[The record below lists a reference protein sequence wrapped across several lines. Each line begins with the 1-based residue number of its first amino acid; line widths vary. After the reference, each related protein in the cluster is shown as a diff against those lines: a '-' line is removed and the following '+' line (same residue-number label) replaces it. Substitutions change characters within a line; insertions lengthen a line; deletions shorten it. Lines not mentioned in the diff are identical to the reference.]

1 MKKLLTAAI
10 MAVLLLCLAF
20 NAYAGGG
27 QEKVLVKEGTVSL
40 WTGWAL
46 LAEVFDQ
53 VKSDY
58 EGENPEVNLEI
69 AHFNLREFEQKL
81 AISVPAGQGPDI
93 FIASEFIMP
102 QYVEAGFVAKPPKE
116 VVDFVESKYD
126 SLVRAVNMY
135 TAPGDKKAQIYGVP
149 HIGIAR
155 VMYYNKKIFRESGL
169 PDRSPDTWDE
179 LFSFGEKAAE
189 WDAGG
194 VLTRGGISLRLFGGG
209 SGVTEKY
216 NIKLVQSGGS
226 ILGKTP
232 DGKWKANYDNQAGID
247 ALNFYLDVIY
257 KSKIDSFE
265 IKHDAQ
271 AFMNEQTAMFQREL
285 WPTPM
290 FKANAPNLEFGTSV
304 MPKYKNR
311 GTVYSTESAFV
322 PTSSANPLLAWDVI
336 TYFNQPKYL
345 KAWFK
350 TQGWVPPQIEID
362 YSDIFAEM
370 PEYKAAFDFPEG
382 YLLTLYPPITPIDE
396 INTKFGE
403 RLEKAFKNP
412 SLVGNT
418 TAIKRFLDEAAA
430 ETNKI
435 LQNNGLLGEGNVE
448 KGNWIEAPKDL
459 GYKF

>member
-1 MKKLLTAAI
+1 MKQRLTVMLVI
-10 MAVLLLCLAF
+10 VLLGFAVGL
-20 NAYAGGG
+20 YAGGE
-27 QEKVLVKEGTVSL
+27 QEAELVKEGAVSL
-40 WTGWAL
+40 WTGWPL
-46 LAEVFDQ
+46 LSEVFEQ

-58 EGENPEVNLEI
+58 EAANPQVELEI

-102 QYVEAGFVAKPPKE
+102 QYVESGFVAKPPKD
-116 VVDFVESKYD
+116 VVDFVEAKYD

-135 TAPGDKKAQIYGVP
+135 KAPDDKKAQIYGVP

-155 VMYYNKKIFRESGL
+155 VMYYNKQIFRESGL
-169 PDRSPDTWDE
+169 PDRSPDTWEE
-179 LFSFGEKAAE
+179 LFSFGQKASE
-189 WDAGG
+189 RDAGG

-209 SGVTEKY
+209 SGVTEKF
-216 NIKLVQSGGS
+216 NIKLVQAGGS
-226 ILGKTP
+226 VLAKTP
-232 DGKWKANYDNQAGID
+232 DGNWVANYNNQAGID
-247 ALNFYLDVIY
+247 AMNFYLDVIY
-257 KSKIDSFE
+257 TYKLDSFE

-271 AFMNEQTAMFQREL
+271 AFMNGQTAMFQREL

-290 FKANAPNLEFGTSV
+290 FKANAPDLEFGTSV
-304 MPKYKNR
+304 MPAYKNR

-322 PTSSANPLLAWDVI
+322 PTSCENPLLAWDVI
-336 TYFNQPKYL
+336 NYFNQPKYL

-350 TQGWVPPQIEID
+350 TQGWVPPRIDID

-403 RLEKAFKNP
+403 RLEKAFKDT
-412 SLVGNT
+412 SLVGNNA
-418 TAIKRFLDEAAA
+418 AIKTFLDQAAA

-435 LQNNGLLGEGNVE
+435 LKENGMLGSGSVD
-448 KGNWIEAPKDL
+448 KGYWIAAPKDL

>member
-1 MKKLLTAAI
+1 MRQKPSAAVV
-10 MAVLLLCLAF
+10 AVLMLCLALS
-20 NAYAGGG
+20 AYASGGPG
-27 QEKVLVKEGTVSL
+27 EELVKEGTVSL
-40 WTGWAL
+40 WTGWPL
-46 LAEVFDQ
+46 LGEVFDQ
-53 VKSDY
+53 VKRDY
-58 EGENPEVNLEI
+58 EAENPAVNLEI

-102 QYVEAGFVAKPPKE
+102 QYVESGFVAKPPRD
-116 VVDFVESKYD
+116 VVDFVEETYD

-135 TAPGDKKAQIYGVP
+135 TAPGDKEAQIYGVP

-169 PDRSPDTWDE
+169 PDRSPDTWEE
-179 LFSFGEKAAE
+179 LFDFGQKAAE
-189 WDAGG
+189 RDAAG

-226 ILGKTP
+226 VLGKTP
-232 DGKWKANYDNQAGID
+232 DGKWKANYNNQAGVD

-257 KSKIDSFE
+257 NYRIDSFE

-271 AFMNEQTAMFQREL
+271 AFMNGQTAMFQREL

-290 FKANAPNLEFGTSV
+290 FKANAPDLEFGTSV
-304 MPKYKNR
+304 MPAYKNR

-322 PTSSANPLLAWDVI
+322 PTSSDNPPLAWDVI

-350 TQGWVPPQIEID
+350 TQGWVPPRIDID

-403 RLEKAFKNP
+403 RLEKAYKDS
-412 SLVGNT
+412 SLVGNDA
-418 TAIKRFLDEAAA
+418 AIKRFLDEAAA

-435 LQNNGLLGEGNVE
+435 LEENGLLGEGSLD
-448 KGNWIEAPKDL
+448 KGYWIEAPEDL

>member
-1 MKKLLTAAI
+1 
-10 MAVLLLCLAF
+10 
-20 NAYAGGG
+20 
-27 QEKVLVKEGTVSL
+27 
-40 WTGWAL
+40 
-46 LAEVFDQ
+46 
-53 VKSDY
+53 
-58 EGENPEVNLEI
+58 
-69 AHFNLREFEQKL
+69 
-81 AISVPAGQGPDI
+81 
-93 FIASEFIMP
+93 
-102 QYVEAGFVAKPPKE
+102 
-116 VVDFVESKYD
+116 
-126 SLVRAVNMY
+126 
-135 TAPGDKKAQIYGVP
+135 
-149 HIGIAR
+149 
-155 VMYYNKKIFRESGL
+155 
-169 PDRSPDTWDE
+169 
-179 LFSFGEKAAE
+179 
-189 WDAGG
+189 
-194 VLTRGGISLRLFGGG
+194 
-209 SGVTEKY
+209 
-216 NIKLVQSGGS
+216 
-226 ILGKTP
+226 
-232 DGKWKANYDNQAGID
+232 
-247 ALNFYLDVIY
+247 
-257 KSKIDSFE
+257 
-265 IKHDAQ
+265 
-271 AFMNEQTAMFQREL
+271 MFQREL